1 MKRKLIQQRESFTI
15 TLPKDWIEKFKLKA
29 GDEIN
34 LDPANNQLVIS
45 AGGLKEKKEISIKIT
60 KENEFFLYS
69 NLALMY
75 RMGYDRIT
83 IEVYAPK
90 VIEKIEEIVEKYLLG
105 FGIAEKTKTN
115 CIIEN
120 VTEPSEEKF
129 DVLMRRLFLIIKE
142 TSQVVLSDMQAG
154 EYKNLKKIS
163 DYRNQHDRYVFFC
176 RRIISKRLL
185 KEEHPGLNWELLVF
199 LMHIEHGY
207 HSLYRYLQKNKKF
220 KVSRGTIK
228 LFKEAEKYFDLFY
241 HAHYKRDKEKLIEMK
256 KTKDKLL
263 YDESYG
269 LMAKTTGPE
278 SVIVC
283 HIREIIKFIVIGATP
298 VFSSLV

>member
-1 MKRKLIQQRESFTI
+1 MKRRLIQQRESFTI
-15 TLPKDWIEKFKLKA
+15 TLPKEWVETFKLKA
-29 GDEIN
+29 GDEID
-34 LDPANNQLVIS
+34 LDAVNNQIIIS
-45 AGGLKEKKEISIKIT
+45 SQKIKEKKEVTIKIT
-60 KENEFFLYS
+60 QENEFFLYS
-69 NLALMY
+69 NLALLY

-90 VIEKIEEIVEKYLLG
+90 IIEKIEELVEKYLLG
-105 FGIAEKTKTN
+105 FGIAEKTKTG

-120 VTEPSEEKF
+120 VTEPSEEKL

-142 TSQVVLSDMQAG
+142 TSQIVLNDMQAG

-163 DYRNQHDRYVFFC
+163 DYRNQHDKYVFFC

-185 KEEHPGLNWELLVF
+185 KEEHPGLTWELLVF

-207 HSLYRYLQKNKKF
+207 HSLYKYLQKNKRF
-220 KVSRGTIK
+220 KISKGTIK
-228 LFKEAEKYFDLFY
+228 LFKEAENYFDLFY
-241 HAHYKRDKEKLIEMK
+241 QAYYKKDKEKLIEMK

-269 LMAKTTGPE
+269 LMAKTTGAE
-278 SVIVC
+278 SVVIC